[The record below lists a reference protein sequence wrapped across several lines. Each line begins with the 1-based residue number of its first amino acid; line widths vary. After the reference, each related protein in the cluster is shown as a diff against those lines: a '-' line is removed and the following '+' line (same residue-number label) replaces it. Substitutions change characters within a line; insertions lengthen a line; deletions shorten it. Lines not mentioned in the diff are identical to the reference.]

1 MYSLSVLIIVSIVCL
16 VLGGVAGY
24 FAGRLFSTDKKGF
37 RAMEARAN
45 QAEEQLK
52 QFQNDVTEHF
62 KETSVLVNKLTENYK
77 DVHEHLA
84 AGAIKLA
91 NADIGRDLLDSASKQ
106 WAQSDHHRDLLA
118 DETQVQ
124 PPRDWAPNNGTLSES
139 FGLESSS
146 EIDSTLSDKEGEII
160 DQKTSKT

>member
-1 MYSLSVLIIVSIVCL
+1 MYSLSVLIIASIVCL
-16 VLGGVAGY
+16 IIGGIVGY
-24 FAGRLFSTDKKGF
+24 FVGRQSNADKKGF

-106 WAQSDHHRDLLA
+106 WAQSEHHRDLLA
-118 DETQVQ
+118 DESQVE

-139 FGLESSS
+139 FGLEPSQEVDPANS
-146 EIDSTLSDKEGEII
+146 EKEGEII
-160 DQKTSKT
+160 EQTTAKS